1 MSVIMSCTMDSS
13 ETIFSW
19 GTARSCLITY
29 CTKLFR
35 YIDVYILCMLISN
48 HQGVEISVFLSFS
61 RWQSMI
67 AKLNTKLNILKIIL
81 KFGLLSILKL
91 FFSSYMYP
99 FKIFVLKVARKGK
112 TSVVYFLY
120 SCALN
125 IIHVYMYVYPL
136 HTGYYFLSKLDFASD
151 ALDLDFQPTI
161 ATLARDN
168 LKHTLFAEYIKDS
181 SCKLSCKL

>member
-1 MSVIMSCTMDSS
+1 
-13 ETIFSW
+13 
-19 GTARSCLITY
+19 
-29 CTKLFR
+29 
-35 YIDVYILCMLISN
+35 
-48 HQGVEISVFLSFS
+48 
-61 RWQSMI
+61 MI

-91 FFSSYMYP
+91 FSLLMYP

-125 IIHVYMYVYPL
+125 IIHVYMYPL

-161 ATLARDN
+161 ATLNPPSLSLLWIIVRTGLSIVHN
-168 LKHTLFAEYIKDS
+168 ICIYIHE
-181 SCKLSCKL
+181 CR

>member
-1 MSVIMSCTMDSS
+1 
-13 ETIFSW
+13 
-19 GTARSCLITY
+19 
-29 CTKLFR
+29 
-35 YIDVYILCMLISN
+35 
-48 HQGVEISVFLSFS
+48 
-61 RWQSMI
+61 MI

-91 FFSSYMYP
+91 FSLLVYS

-161 ATLARDN
+161 ATLDPPPP
-168 LKHTLFAEYIKDS
+168 
-181 SCKLSCKL
+181 LSFSLSFG